1 MTVYFAQTRIDLT
14 KVKIGWTTNLE
25 SRQATMSVSVPGGIS
40 IMATLDGGKETEE
53 YLHGLFEKDRVGGEW
68 FNLSEELRAFIRD
81 VQNGKKGMV
90 PFVDDAKYM
99 VRSTSE
105 YAADAVELAS
115 QMATAILNAEFK
127 GVGDTID
134 ATMFR
139 IKTKHGIKEDV
150 LRRLRYRQKK
160 DIWAGEYLH
169 LKAVYEQRVLSRQ
182 ADNVVGLRTGEA
194 GGGN

>member
-68 FNLSEELRAFIRD
+68 FNLSDELRSFIRD
-81 VQNGKKGMV
+81 VQNGKKGLI

-99 VRSTSE
+99 VRTTSE
-105 YAADAVELAS
+105 YAQDAVELAS

-169 LKAVYEQRVLSRQ
+169 LKAVYEQRVLARQ
-182 ADNVVGLRTGEA
+182 GSVVDLVSASTTP
-194 GGGN
+194 